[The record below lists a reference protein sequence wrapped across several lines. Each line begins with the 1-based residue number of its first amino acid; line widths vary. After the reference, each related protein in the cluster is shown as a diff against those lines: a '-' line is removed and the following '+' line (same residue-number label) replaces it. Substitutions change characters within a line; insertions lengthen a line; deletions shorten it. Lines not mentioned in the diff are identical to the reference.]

1 MYTSEELC
9 AGAAVPF
16 LNHLTGFPSPIEAS
30 RHPQKLTL
38 ESPNPSFHDRQ
49 ISGFPRP
56 LLGKDNSFFD
66 VRSWN
71 VYENKQNMHKSKAQ
85 IEGFRVETGGTAL
98 TISVTWEQSGR
109 IVGFLAPSLVRDQSV
124 RSRQI
129 GSRAP
134 LAELGRRPRKMV
146 SEATICMKT
155 VNLFRI
161 RGFAVKSY
169 IDDNKRFRTSV
180 EVGEQKSRGKK
191 YSGRSHDVIE
201 NKGKCK

>member
-1 MYTSEELC
+1 M
-9 AGAAVPF
+9 PF
-16 LNHLTGFPSPIEAS
+16 PTPLTGFPARIEAN
-30 RHPQKLTL
+30 RHPRKSTL
-38 ESPNPSFHDRQ
+38 ESRNRKFQNRQ
-49 ISGFPRP
+49 ILRFPLP
-56 LLGKDNSFFD
+56 LLVKNSSLFD

-85 IEGFRVETGGTAL
+85 IEGFRVEAGGTAL

-129 GSRAP
+129 GSRAQH
-134 LAELGRRPRKMV
+134 ARLGRRPRKMA

-155 VNLFRI
+155 INLFRI